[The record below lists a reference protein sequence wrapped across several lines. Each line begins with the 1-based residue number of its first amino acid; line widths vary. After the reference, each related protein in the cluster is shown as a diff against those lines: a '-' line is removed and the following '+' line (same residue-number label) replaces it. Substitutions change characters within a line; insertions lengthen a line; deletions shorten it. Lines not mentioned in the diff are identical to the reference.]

1 MAHDVHPKKI
11 VKTDKGNIVMETPDL
26 LRTSALSNSVYTYIL
41 TDEDLSV
48 INEMEDEKERSKY
61 IKMKSL
67 KKGFTMMQLSMLAY
81 VTSAP
86 FHLNNYYLEPL
97 LDLKSFIDFADAD
110 MMSAMTKAMKELG
123 QIDPLSP

>member
-1 MAHDVHPKKI
+1 MAHDIHPKKI
-11 VKTDKGNIVMETPDL
+11 VKTEKGNIVMETPDL
-26 LRTSALSNSVYTYIL
+26 LRTSALSNSIYTYIL
-41 TDEDLSV
+41 TDEDLSIV
-48 INEMEDEKERSKY
+48 NEMEDEKERSKY

-67 KKGFTMMQLSMLAY
+67 RKGFTTMQLSMLAY

-110 MMSAMTKAMKELG
+110 IMSAMTKAMKELG